1 LASVKRAKPASA
13 SEGHAGDAVKK
24 LQSHERA
31 TLVAGLYWY
40 WQQSRISGRS
50 GQASHCCPGRS
61 ASVRS
66 RQRIGTL
73 SFSADGPAGSARFR
87 QRRRCHTDQPDFVNA
102 VAAILTQTNA
112 RDLLQQLQEIE
123 RRQGRDRS
131 VERWGPRTLDLD
143 LLAYGAEIINEGDLI
158 VPHPGIAD
166 RNFVLLPWQ
175 EIAPNYRVPGRTDVA
190 AMAAS
195 ISVSEPRI
203 ERIGQ

>member
-1 LASVKRAKPASA
+1 MSVPHWWPAYIGIGSNLESPEDQVRQAIAALGDLPRCVLVSA
-13 SEGHAGDAVKK
+13 S
-24 LQSHERA
+24 
-31 TLVAGLYWY
+31 GLY
-40 WQQSRISGRS
+40 
-50 GQASHCCPGRS
+50 RS
-61 ASVRS
+61 APM
-66 RQRIGTL
+66 
-73 SFSADGPAGSARFR
+73 GPP
-87 QRRRCHTDQPDFVNA
+87 DQPDFVNA